1 MQLKG
6 LYNKSYL
13 SFCVESLMML
23 KILPAKSKFTIYII
37 LILLLAVTFFINIV
51 YVINSLGGL
60 YDFGSF
66 VGAGQLAKNGLNP
79 YSTESPLINSI
90 KFRENDPSQYAPNL
104 NPPITV
110 LIFKNIVNINPLS
123 SITFWRICSLLFFIA
138 AIIMLQRTYPAK
150 GFQAFM
156 QFAWALSLAGFWH
169 TLHLGQIYTFMLI
182 LLVMAWMLFKNNK
195 PVAAGIF
202 LGIVIAIKP
211 NFILL
216 ALLLCVAGNWQLFLS
231 AGVTAASISA
241 IPLITNGFGIY
252 RQWLEASLVFTPNML
267 VFPGNN
273 SFEGLSVRFGSIA
286 AGVTISLL
294 SIILLIFYIYNS
306 KPNKEKVIS
315 LGILISLLASPI
327 AWTGYTI
334 LALPIFFSRK
344 QWSWPFWFAAAIL
357 SVPFLI
363 PLNLFILSSFNF
375 VFFGWFYG
383 WGLLVLLSGILSV
396 PTIRIDKVAA
406 MTNNIQTN

>member
-1 MQLKG
+1 M
-6 LYNKSYL
+6 
-13 SFCVESLMML
+13 
-23 KILPAKSKFTIYII
+23 KILPAKSKFTLYAI
-37 LILLLAVTFFINIV
+37 LFILLAVTFFINIL
-51 YVINSLGGL
+51 YVVDSLGGL

-66 VGAGQLAKNGLNP
+66 VGAGELALNGLDP
-79 YSTESPLINSI
+79 YSTESSLINSI

-110 LIFKNIVNINPLS
+110 LIFKKIANINPLS
-123 SITFWRICSLLFFIA
+123 SITFWRICSILFFIT
-138 AIIMLQRTYPAK
+138 AIIILQRTYPAR

-156 QFAWALSLAGFWH
+156 RFTWALSLAGFWH
-169 TLHLGQIYTFMLI
+169 TLHLGQIYTFLLI
-182 LLVMAWMLFKNNK
+182 LIVLAWVLFKNNK

-216 ALLLCVAGNWQLFLS
+216 ALLLCIAGNWQLFLS
-231 AGVTAASISA
+231 AGVTAAIISA

-252 RQWLEASLVFTPNML
+252 RQWLEASLLFTPNML

-273 SFEGLSVRFGSIA
+273 SFEGLTARFGSHA
-286 AGVTISLL
+286 AGTIISLL
-294 SIILLIFYIYNS
+294 LIILLIFYIYKS
-306 KPNKEKVIS
+306 KPNQEKVIS

-327 AWTGYTI
+327 AWTGYTM
-334 LALPIFFSRK
+334 LLLPIIFSRK
-344 QWSWPFWFAAAIL
+344 QWNWPFLFTAAIL

-383 WGLLVLLSGILSV
+383 WGLLVLLFGILSI